1 MRSFTSP
8 DLIQLPRMS
17 GGEAVRLITEL
28 LTVAE
33 KHGPLPGPIE
43 RSRDRLATALEAL
56 KEAIASLPTSGNPGF
71 RRVAEQA
78 LDAAWEATF
87 DWLSGWCK
95 LAEEAHP
102 NRAAARE
109 LFVTLF
115 AGARAFGALPYKIQ
129 WTESRARLRAIKRDG
144 QEATFEALGGGAF
157 LEHLR
162 ASQRLCERAA
172 SVDATLDAASE
183 GASGAEGG
191 GAAGGGDPGGP
202 EEEPPADIRIE
213 LADAAAAL
221 RQYVLRLVSH
231 ADPDVTGSEVTSEA
245 LMRPLVAWHQK
256 HPSRG
261 PAMEIGTVE
270 ETRY

>member
-1 MRSFTSP
+1 M
-8 DLIQLPRMS
+8 
-17 GGEAVRLITEL
+17 RLITEL

-43 RSRDRLATALEAL
+43 RSRDRLATALDAL

-71 RRVAEQA
+71 RRIAEQA

-95 LAEEAHP
+95 LAEEANP
-102 NRAAARE
+102 NRTAARE
-109 LFVTLF
+109 LFVALF
-115 AGARAFGALPYKIQ
+115 AGARAFSKLPYKIQ
-129 WTESRARLRAIKRDG
+129 WTESRARLRAIQRDG
-144 QEATFEALGGGAF
+144 QEGTFDALGGAAF

-162 ASQRLCERAA
+162 ASQRLCEKAA
-172 SVDATLDAASE
+172 SVDASLDSAIDSAVDSAPEPADRGRAAEAGRAADGSDT
-183 GASGAEGG
+183 A
-191 GAAGGGDPGGP
+191 GAAG
-202 EEEPPADIRIE
+202 EPPDDIRAE

-231 ADPDVTGSEVTSEA
+231 ADPDVTGSEATSEA

-261 PAMEIGTVE
+261 PEMEIGTVE